1 MTKLLIPADMVVKIH
16 GEKKF
21 ALSSLL
27 ATNNVRVIHYSNIP
41 TNSEYANLRKLYID
55 LAFKDDAITLWVKD
69 NIKPIIFDVIPYLDD
84 PIFSH
89 KYWYHLVAIF
99 ENENDALLFKMRWL

>member
-1 MTKLLIPADMVVKIH
+1 MTKLLIPADMVVKVH
-16 GEKKF
+16 GEKKY

-41 TNSEYANLRKLYID
+41 TSSEYAISGNPID

-69 NIKPIIFDVIPYLDD
+69 NIKPIIFDAIPYLDD
-84 PIFSH
+84 PIFP
-89 KYWYHLVAIF
+89 KQYWYQLVAIF
-99 ENENDALLFKMRWL
+99 ENDHDALLFKMRWL